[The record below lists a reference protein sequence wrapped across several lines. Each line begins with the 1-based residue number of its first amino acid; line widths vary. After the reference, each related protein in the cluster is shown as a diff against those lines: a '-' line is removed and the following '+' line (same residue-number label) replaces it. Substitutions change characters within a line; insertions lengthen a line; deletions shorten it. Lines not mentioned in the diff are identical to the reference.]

1 MDAGLADNAMKV
13 LDLECGNG
21 HTFEGWFASLD
32 AYADQCA
39 RRLVECPACGDAQIR
54 KKLSAPRL
62 NLGAVR
68 KYEATEAEP
77 SASPAIAPQNA
88 TAAWMEMARQ
98 VIANTDDVGN
108 QFAQEARR
116 IHYGEAYARGNR
128 GIRGTSSP
136 DETLELLDEGIAVM
150 PLLLPEALKGPL
162 Q

>member
-1 MDAGLADNAMKV
+1 MGAGLADRAMKV

-21 HTFEGWFASLD
+21 HIFEGWFASLD

-39 RRLVECPACGDAQIR
+39 RALVECPACGDAHITR
-54 KKLSAPRL
+54 KLSAPRL

-68 KYEATEAEP
+68 KEESAELTP
-77 SASPAIAPQNA
+77 VVPAASAPQSA
-88 TAAWMEMARQ
+88 TVAWMEMARQ
-98 VIANTDDVGN
+98 VIANTDDVGS

-116 IHYGEAYARGNR
+116 IHYGEADAR

-150 PLLLPEALKGPL
+150 PLILPEALKGPL

>member
-1 MDAGLADNAMKV
+1 MKV
-13 LDLECGNG
+13 LDLQCGNG

-39 RRLVECPACGDAQIR
+39 RALVECPACGDAHIT

-68 KYEATEAEP
+68 KEESAVAETAGETAT
-77 SASPAIAPQNA
+77 SPPDL

-116 IHYGEAYARGNR
+116 IHYGEADAR

>member
-1 MDAGLADNAMKV
+1 M
-13 LDLECGNG
+13 
-21 HTFEGWFASLD
+21 
-32 AYADQCA
+32 
-39 RRLVECPACGDAQIR
+39 ECPACGDSHIT

-68 KYEATEAEP
+68 KDESVEIQAVE
-77 SASPAIAPQNA
+77 SPVTVQQSA
-88 TAAWMEMARQ
+88 TALWMEMARH

-116 IHYGEAYARGNR
+116 IHYGEAEAR

>member
-1 MDAGLADNAMKV
+1 MDAGLADHTMKV

-32 AYADQCA
+32 AYAEQCA
-39 RRLVECPACGDAQIR
+39 RALVECPACGDAHIT

-68 KYEATEAEP
+68 KAQTAEVE
-77 SASPAIAPQNA
+77 SVTSPASAPQNA
-88 TAAWMEMARQ
+88 TAAWMEMARHI
-98 VIANTDDVGN
+98 IANTDDVGS

-116 IHYGEAYARGNR
+116 IHYGEADAR

>member
-1 MDAGLADNAMKV
+1 MKV

-21 HTFEGWFASLD
+21 HTFEGWFASLE
-32 AYADQCA
+32 AYADQRA
-39 RRLVECPACGDAQIR
+39 RTLVECPACGDSKIS

-68 KYEATEAEP
+68 KDESSEAQAVALP
-77 SASPAIAPQNA
+77 ASVQQNP

-116 IHYGEAYARGNR
+116 IHYGEADAR
-128 GIRGTSSP
+128 GIRGTSTP
-136 DETLELLDEGIAVM
+136 DETLELLDEGIAVV

>member
-1 MDAGLADNAMKV
+1 MKV
-13 LDLECGNG
+13 LDLQCGND

-32 AYADQCA
+32 AYTDQCA
-39 RRLVECPACGDAQIR
+39 RALVHCPACGDAHIT

-62 NLGAVR
+62 NLGVVR
-68 KYEATEAEP
+68 KEEFTESQLVTAP
-77 SASPAIAPQNA
+77 SATQQSA

-98 VIANTDDVGN
+98 VVANTDDVGS

-116 IHYGEAYARGNR
+116 IHYGEADAR

>member
-1 MDAGLADNAMKV
+1 
-13 LDLECGNG
+13 
-21 HTFEGWFASLD
+21 
-32 AYADQCA
+32 
-39 RRLVECPACGDAQIR
+39 LVECPACGDAHIT

-62 NLGAVR
+62 NLGAAR
-68 KYEATEAEP
+68 KEESAVVETAGETATSQP
-77 SASPAIAPQNA
+77 DL

-116 IHYGEAYARGNR
+116 IHYGEADAR

-136 DETLELLDEGIAVM
+136 DEALELLDEGIAVM
-150 PLLLPEALKGPL
+150 PLLLPEAFKGPL

>member
-1 MDAGLADNAMKV
+1 MKV

-32 AYADQCA
+32 AYVDQCA
-39 RRLVECPACGDAQIR
+39 MALVACPACGDAHIT

-68 KYEATEAEP
+68 KEKSAELVPMALATK
-77 SASPAIAPQNA
+77 APQNA
-88 TAAWMEMARQ
+88 TAAWMEMAHH

-116 IHYGEAYARGNR
+116 IHYGEAHAR
-128 GIRGTSSP
+128 GIRGTSNP
-136 DETLELLDEGIAVM
+136 DEALELLDEGITVM
-150 PLLLPEALKGPL
+150 PLLLPEALKGRL

>member
-1 MDAGLADNAMKV
+1 MKV
-13 LDLECGNG
+13 LDLECANG
-21 HTFEGWFASLD
+21 HTFEGWFASLQ
-32 AYADQCA
+32 AYTDQCA
-39 RRLVECPACGDAQIR
+39 RALVECPACGDAHIT

-68 KYEATEAEP
+68 KEESAHTLPVTATTT
-77 SASPAIAPQNA
+77 PQQSN

-98 VIANTDDVGN
+98 VIANTDDVGS

-116 IHYGEAYARGNR
+116 IHYGEADAR

-136 DETLELLDEGIAVM
+136 DEALELLDEGIAVV
-150 PLLLPEALKGPL
+150 PLILPEALKGPL

>member
-1 MDAGLADNAMKV
+1 MADHAMKV

-39 RRLVECPACGDAQIR
+39 RALVECPACGDAHIS

-68 KYEATEAEP
+68 KEGLADVEAI
-77 SASPAIAPQNA
+77 ASPTSVPQNL
-88 TAAWMEMARQ
+88 TAVWMEMARR

-116 IHYGEAYARGNR
+116 IHYGEADAR

-136 DETLELLDEGIAVM
+136 DETMELLDEGIAVM
-150 PLLLPEALKGPL
+150 PLLLPEAFKRPL

>member
-1 MDAGLADNAMKV
+1 MKV
-13 LDLECGNG
+13 LDLQCGNG

-39 RRLVECPACGDAQIR
+39 RALVQCPACGDAHIT

-68 KYEATEAEP
+68 KEEPAEAQ
-77 SASPAIAPQNA
+77 SVIA
-88 TAAWMEMARQ
+88 TAGVPKNTTATWMEMARQ
-98 VIANTDDVGN
+98 VLANTDDVGS

-116 IHYGEAYARGNR
+116 IHYGEADAR

-136 DETLELLDEGIAVM
+136 DEALELLDEGIAVM

>member
-1 MDAGLADNAMKV
+1 MDAGLANHIMKV
-13 LDLECGNG
+13 LDLQCGNG

-32 AYADQCA
+32 AYAEQCA
-39 RRLVECPACGDAQIR
+39 RALVECPACGDAHIT

-68 KYEATEAEP
+68 KEQTANVESST
-77 SASPAIAPQNA
+77 SPASAPQNA
-88 TAAWMEMARQ
+88 SAAWMEMARHI
-98 VIANTDDVGN
+98 IANTDDVGN
-108 QFAQEARR
+108 QFAEEARR
-116 IHYGEAYARGNR
+116 IHYGEADAR

-136 DETLELLDEGIAVM
+136 DEALELLDEGIAVM

>member
-1 MDAGLADNAMKV
+1 MDFGLANHAMKV
-13 LDLECGNG
+13 LDLQCGNG

-32 AYADQCA
+32 AFADQCA
-39 RRLVECPACGDAQIR
+39 QALVECPACGDAHIT

-62 NLGAVR
+62 NLGALR
-68 KYEATEAEP
+68 KDETTTLLTAALPAEVK
-77 SASPAIAPQNA
+77 QDA

-116 IHYGEAYARGNR
+116 IHYGEADAR

-150 PLLLPEALKGPL
+150 PLLLPEALQGPL